1 MNCVLIVNPFQNV
14 GFSWVF
20 FSNINIYKFDIILLK
35 TKTCTF
41 YIKKTQIYLYS
52 FFSEQNDVC
61 HNDVRHNTLFERYK
75 LQDIANFKTSQTLT

>member
-1 MNCVLIVNPFQNV
+1 MLALV
-14 GFSWVF
+14 GVF

-35 TKTCTF
+35 TKTGTF
-41 YIKKTQIYLYS
+41 YIKKTQIYYLYS

>member
-35 TKTCTF
+35 TKTGTF